1 MPPRLLDKQSLL
13 NRELEIIKA
22 ALEIIQREG
31 VESLTID
38 KIVTL
43 VPFSKGTIYKHF
55 LSKEDVTLAIAN
67 QAISILSDF
76 FNRAANFKG
85 CSRERMILLNASYL
99 IYAILH
105 PVFFK
110 IDLCAKSPIFL
121 KNCDQKRVNTQEMH
135 QMTLMSS
142 IESIIKKAIDC
153 NSLILPT
160 FMNVQQVCFSNW
172 SMNHGIISLL
182 SKDIEACHDLIVD
195 REIFNNSCILFDGLN
210 WSPLTKEKDYKKA
223 LTQALKTIFPEELKE
238 MSKLGRVLNF

>member
-1 MPPRLLDKQSLL
+1 MSPRILDEQSLL
-13 NRELEIIKA
+13 DRELSIIEAALVIIK
-22 ALEIIQREG
+22 REG
-31 VESLTID
+31 VENLTID

-43 VPFSKGTIYKHF
+43 VPFSKGTVYKHF

-76 FNRAANFKG
+76 FNRAANFEA
-85 CSRERMILLNASYL
+85 CSRERMLLLNASYL

-121 KNCDQKRVNTQEMH
+121 ENCDKKRVQTQEMH

-142 IESIIKKAIDC
+142 IESIIQKAIEC
-153 NSLILPT
+153 NSLALPS
-160 FMNVQQVCFSNW
+160 FMNIQQVCFSNW

-182 SKDIEACHDLIVD
+182 SKDIEACNDLIVD
-195 REIFNNSCILFDGLN
+195 REIFNNSCILLDGLN

-223 LTQALKTIFPEELKE
+223 LTQALKAIFPEELKE
-238 MSKLGRVLNF
+238 ISKLGRVLNF